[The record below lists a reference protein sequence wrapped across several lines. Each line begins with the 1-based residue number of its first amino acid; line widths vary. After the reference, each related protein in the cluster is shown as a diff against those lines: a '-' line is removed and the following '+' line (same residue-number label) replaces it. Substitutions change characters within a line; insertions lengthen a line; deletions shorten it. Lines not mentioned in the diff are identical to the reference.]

1 MVASDIIS
9 QILQRYKMLCAK
21 YPQSP
26 SFIPN
31 TKGDSFY
38 LISNRGEGLQPIQI
52 RLSNHGTYLETWC
65 DRNELGDSVERLNP
79 ALCVNISIVFVDEGE
94 DLTKDCKG
102 MSNCEGC
109 EIEPCKPQTFEG
121 QDQIGRPFTVIQ
133 YVYSSKCIR
142 RKYINGL
149 TKAIAEA
156 STKGKYIDPLADL
169 YRAAKDKEF
178 HSSTKLQNNKGLKP
192 ENKQYKRNTNMNKK
206 LIRLTES
213 DLHRIVKESVNRVLR
228 EGEYNFASG
237 TENYDVNSDEWKT
250 NYDRM
255 SNDYRG
261 QEKKSNLN
269 LMDLQIAHH
278 NGMKGRGGYNGEL
291 SKTKQMSPKG
301 KAESIDTIISSGLR
315 RVNGGIS
322 PSEAFSDFKPFS
334 EEEKQYYSDDMIS
347 QYYIPIG
354 TVYGDTFMLIY
365 DTKKEKY
372 IVPKEPIEL

>member
-1 MVASDIIS
+1 MKPNRRKAVVSDPIKRIGLNGGNSAREIVIQIARALGFKIHEDDKGVSAYGGNAIRIADHCTYMQTWVDNGTWNAPIRLDVVIEDEPTEAVTQVRIGYDFNITEFVS
-9 QILQRYKMLCAK
+9 QSNDID
-21 YPQSP
+21 PQKARM
-26 SFIPN
+26 IAYDIRN
-31 TKGDSFY
+31 TMNGNPY
-38 LISNRGEGLQPIQI
+38 ANNVRGERRNLIAT
-52 RLSNHGTYLETWC
+52 HG
-65 DRNELGDSVERLNP
+65 NNPQEL
-79 ALCVNISIVFVDEGE
+79 
-94 DLTKDCKG
+94 
-102 MSNCEGC
+102 NC
-109 EIEPCKPQTFEG
+109 
-121 QDQIGRPFTVIQ
+121 
-133 YVYSSKCIR
+133 
-142 RKYINGL
+142 
-149 TKAIAEA
+149 
-156 STKGKYIDPLADL
+156 
-169 YRAAKDKEF
+169 
-178 HSSTKLQNNKGLKP
+178 
-192 ENKQYKRNTNMNKK
+192 NTNMNKK

-213 DLHRIVKESVNRVLR
+213 DLHRIVKESVNRVLK
-228 EGEYNFASG
+228 EAEYNFASG
-237 TENYDVNSDEWKT
+237 TGNYDVNSDEWKT

-261 QEKKSNLN
+261 QERKSNSN

-278 NGMKGRGGYNGEL
+278 NGMKGRGDYNGEL
-291 SKTKQMSPKG
+291 PKTKQMYPKG

>member
-1 MVASDIIS
+1 MQTWVDNGTWNAPIRLDVVIEDEPTEAVTQVRIGYDFNITEFVSQSNDID
-9 QILQRYKMLCAK
+9 
-21 YPQSP
+21 PQKARM
-26 SFIPN
+26 IAYDIRN
-31 TKGDSFY
+31 TMNGNPY
-38 LISNRGEGLQPIQI
+38 ANNVRGERRNLIAT
-52 RLSNHGTYLETWC
+52 HG
-65 DRNELGDSVERLNP
+65 NNPQEL
-79 ALCVNISIVFVDEGE
+79 
-94 DLTKDCKG
+94 
-102 MSNCEGC
+102 NC
-109 EIEPCKPQTFEG
+109 
-121 QDQIGRPFTVIQ
+121 
-133 YVYSSKCIR
+133 
-142 RKYINGL
+142 
-149 TKAIAEA
+149 
-156 STKGKYIDPLADL
+156 
-169 YRAAKDKEF
+169 
-178 HSSTKLQNNKGLKP
+178 
-192 ENKQYKRNTNMNKK
+192 NTNMNKK

-213 DLHRIVKESVNRVLR
+213 DLHRIVKESVNRVLK
-228 EGEYNFASG
+228 EAEYNFASG
-237 TENYDVNSDEWKT
+237 TGNYDVNSDEWKT

-261 QEKKSNLN
+261 QERKSNSN

-278 NGMKGRGGYNGEL
+278 NGMKGRGDYNGEL
-291 SKTKQMSPKG
+291 PKTKQMYPKG

>member
-1 MVASDIIS
+1 
-9 QILQRYKMLCAK
+9 
-21 YPQSP
+21 
-26 SFIPN
+26 
-31 TKGDSFY
+31 
-38 LISNRGEGLQPIQI
+38 
-52 RLSNHGTYLETWC
+52 
-65 DRNELGDSVERLNP
+65 
-79 ALCVNISIVFVDEGE
+79 
-94 DLTKDCKG
+94 
-102 MSNCEGC
+102 
-109 EIEPCKPQTFEG
+109 
-121 QDQIGRPFTVIQ
+121 
-133 YVYSSKCIR
+133 
-142 RKYINGL
+142 
-149 TKAIAEA
+149 
-156 STKGKYIDPLADL
+156 
-169 YRAAKDKEF
+169 
-178 HSSTKLQNNKGLKP
+178 
-192 ENKQYKRNTNMNKK
+192 MNKK

-237 TENYDVNSDEWKT
+237 TGNYDVNSDEWKT

-261 QEKKSNLN
+261 QERKSNSN

-278 NGMKGRGGYNGEL
+278 NGMKGRGEYNGEL
-291 SKTKQMSPKG
+291 PKTKQMYPKG

-315 RVNGGIS
+315 RVNGGIA
-322 PSEAFSDFKPFS
+322 PREAFSDFKPFS